1 MRMTLARSAPG
12 TTCVASR
19 AMAARIVSSGP
30 PAATARLTASIACR
44 GGGELGSV
52 SAVIVLGPVISLS
65 RVSTTPRDH
74 KPLHTD
80 PERQA
85 LVRGPAYVY
94 TPGEGGAK

>member
-1 MRMTLARSAPG
+1 MDTTQLALLALLAG
-12 TTCVASR
+12 VV
-19 AMAARIVSSGP
+19 IG
-30 PAATARLTASIACR
+30 
-44 GGGELGSV
+44 GSV